1 MKKIFGFIIT
11 VSLMLILPIT
21 VKANSISNIDMS
33 IYVDNNG
40 AGHVTE
46 VWNTSYSS
54 DTELYKSFTNLG
66 DMKISNFKV
75 SDLTSEYTY
84 LDDWDINES
93 FDYKAYK
100 NGYNYTDEGLEICW
114 GISKYGDNKY
124 TITYDLEGFVAT
136 TTDADIIYQNLVHSG
151 VSVNNVH
158 VKIYGDAAYSDSLDV
173 WGYGKYG
180 GTAYVNNGY
189 IEMNSEG
196 VKSSDEYM
204 TILVKFDKGTFNTTN
219 VLENNFEYY
228 HDLAEEDSTKYNQKT
243 SVFSKIISVIVFIFQ
258 RLIFVIV
265 GILVVIGI
273 VKSKNKFGSYYIDFE
288 KGKEKLPKDINNF
301 RDIPF
306 SDDIFKT
313 YWISN
318 VYGFNS
324 KKTDLLGAVILRWLK
339 NDQVSIKKVPDGLFK
354 NKEASA
360 IDLTKEYSGDS
371 DLEKKLYIM
380 MRDASKD
387 YILESKEFEKW
398 CKTYYNKIL
407 TWFDDVLDYETE
419 LLAQQNML
427 TTSKPNHYMVNDS
440 LREDAIKL
448 KGMKKFLEEFSRIDD
463 REAIEVK
470 LWNEYLMYAQIL
482 GIADKVAKQFKKLY
496 PDFIEQNSNQ
506 YGYDIGDIIFINMM
520 CSSSMSAASS
530 SMSAANN
537 YSAGGGGFM
546 SGGGGGGSFGGGSM
560 GSR

>member
-40 AGHVTE
+40 TGHVTE

-75 SDLTSEYTY
+75 SDLTREYTY

-204 TILVKFDKGTFNTTN
+204 TILVKFDKDTFNTTN